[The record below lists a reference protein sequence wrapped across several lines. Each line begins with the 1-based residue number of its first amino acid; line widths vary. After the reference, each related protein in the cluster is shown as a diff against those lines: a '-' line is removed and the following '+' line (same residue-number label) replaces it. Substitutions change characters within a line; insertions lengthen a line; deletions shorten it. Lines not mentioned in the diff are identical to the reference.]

1 MSPEVISRAFDPFF
15 TTKDVGQG
23 TGLGLSMVSGFATQ
37 SGGGA
42 EIESTLGEGSVVRI
56 YLPRA
61 AGAAEGTKK
70 TARKAGKTARGSET
84 VLVVEDDATVRL
96 IAVSMLENLGYK
108 VIEASNGETALAELE
123 NNDNGIDL
131 LFSDIVMPG
140 GISGIE
146 LAGKVRSTHPTLA
159 ILLTTGYSP
168 EEVNPVAKTGKNWPL
183 IPKPYS
189 KDILAREI
197 RTVLK
202 SANA

>member
-1 MSPEVISRAFDPFF
+1 M
-15 TTKDVGQG
+15 
-23 TGLGLSMVSGFATQ
+23 
-37 SGGGA
+37 
-42 EIESTLGEGSVVRI
+42 
-56 YLPRA
+56 
-61 AGAAEGTKK
+61 
-70 TARKAGKTARGSET
+70 
-84 VLVVEDDATVRL
+84 RL

-108 VIEASNGETALAELE
+108 VIEASNGKTALAELK
-123 NNDNGIDL
+123 NNSKDIDL
-131 LFSDIVMPG
+131 LFSDIIMPG

-146 LAGKVRSTHPTLA
+146 LASRVRSTHPDLA

-202 SANA
+202 STNA